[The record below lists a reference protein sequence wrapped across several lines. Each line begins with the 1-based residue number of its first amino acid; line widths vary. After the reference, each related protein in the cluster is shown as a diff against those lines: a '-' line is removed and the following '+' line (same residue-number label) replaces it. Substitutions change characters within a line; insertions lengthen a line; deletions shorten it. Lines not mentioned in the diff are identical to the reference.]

1 MNLQRIFQGAIARGS
16 VKSTVDDYAALFDQ
30 SEGHTRSENAAGI
43 AKDYY
48 QLVTDF
54 YEYGWGQSFHFAPRQ
69 KGETYKQSIARYE
82 HHLALRLGLKPGQRV
97 LDVGCGVGGPMRS
110 IARFSQANV
119 TGITI
124 APYQIERGRAHCA
137 KQGLSHLCELVEGD
151 FNKMPFEEGRFD
163 AAYTIEACC
172 HAGDR
177 RGPFKEVFRTLKKGG
192 LFAGYDWCMTDAYVP
207 GDANHERIKLGIE
220 KGNGVAQLVK
230 TSELEHSLKDSGFT
244 LVEAKDWAATSDP
257 ELPWYSPLAA
267 GMSITGFRNSRAG
280 AFLTHQIV
288 RALETFR
295 LSPAGTVHTHDVLR
309 LAQRALVEG
318 GSLGI
323 FSPMYFW
330 LARKP

>member
-1 MNLQRIFQGAIARGS
+1 MNFQRIFQGGLARGD
-16 VKSTVDDYAALFDQ
+16 VKSTVDDYAALFNKADG
-30 SEGHTRSENAAGI
+30 ERSESAAGI

-54 YEYGWGQSFHFAPRQ
+54 YEYGWGQSFHFAPRA
-69 KGETYKQSIARYE
+69 KGEPYKASIARYE
-82 HHLALRLGLKPGQRV
+82 HHLALRLGLKPGHRV

-110 IARFSQANV
+110 IARFSQANI

-124 APYQIERGRAHCA
+124 APYQIERGRAHCE
-137 KQGLSHLCELVEGD
+137 KQGLSNLCELVEGD
-151 FNKMPFEEGRFD
+151 FNAMPFEEGKFD

-177 RGPFKEVFRTLKKGG
+177 RGPFKEVFRTLKRGG
-192 LFAGYDWCMTDAYVP
+192 LFAGYDWCMTDSYVP
-207 GDANHERIKLGIE
+207 GDENHERIKLGIE
-220 KGNGVAQLVK
+220 KGNGVARLVK
-230 TSELEHSLKDSGFT
+230 TKELDAALKDAGFE
-244 LVEAKDWAATSDP
+244 LVDTKDWATTSDP

-323 FSPMYFW
+323 FTPMYFW